1 MNMNWYK
8 YFNYGTIIFVLIL
21 LLLILTEAIPRNF
34 YVPIL
39 ALTIVIFIARIV
51 ARIIFSV
58 KSRSNKQE

>member
-21 LLLILTEAIPRNF
+21 LLLILTEAIPKDY

-39 ALTIVIFIARIV
+39 ALTIIIFIARIV

-58 KSRSNKQE
+58 KSKSKNQE